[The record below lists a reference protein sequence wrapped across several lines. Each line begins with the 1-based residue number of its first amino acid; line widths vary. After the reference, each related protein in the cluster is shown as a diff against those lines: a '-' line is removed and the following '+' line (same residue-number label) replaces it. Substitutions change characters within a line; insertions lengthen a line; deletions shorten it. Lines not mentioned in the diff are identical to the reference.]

1 MSQKTANHE
10 NRVRECNDILD
21 THLKDMQTGFM
32 IRTNSG
38 EFMIRDKKLI
48 KKITKDVARHVEM
61 VNCLNWECEGAFVAV
76 QLIQLSRHSYL
87 YRGFTIQKCP
97 RNPFTFKHS
106 YRISSNGDYYGRDF
120 ALAEAMRTVDQMY
133 KQGGSNAR

>member
-1 MSQKTANHE
+1 MSQL
-10 NRVRECNDILD
+10 V
-21 THLKDMQTGFM
+21 
-32 IRTNSG
+32 
-38 EFMIRDKKLI
+38 
-48 KKITKDVARHVEM
+48 
-61 VNCLNWECEGAFVAV
+61 
-76 QLIQLSRHSYL
+76 QLSRHSYL

-133 KQGGSNAR
+133 KQELTRLAGNAGRKIF

>member
-1 MSQKTANHE
+1 M
-10 NRVRECNDILD
+10 L
-21 THLKDMQTGFM
+21 
-32 IRTNSG
+32 
-38 EFMIRDKKLI
+38 
-48 KKITKDVARHVEM
+48 M

-87 YRGFTIQKCP
+87 YRGYYSECP

-133 KQGGSNAR
+133 KQGAVMHDEGPSLASLLKHGCQVTHFKNSRGWLETPDGRFLSPNRRRFNLSKVKINRLFMPKNK